1 VNPLFDFI
9 TQMTGGDGS
18 TTMVSVFVFL
28 SAGALAFGVMA
39 VIQVRVAV
47 KRRTAGIG
55 TVTTTDDVTDDP
67 RSLRYASKVAAQ
79 RLIDYTTKN
88 YSTENTGETKELR
101 RRLIQA
107 GFLDPRAAGLFFL
120 ARGGAA
126 IVLGVAAFFL
136 APFALRDDSNLF
148 WPMVMTGAILG
159 YFLPSV
165 YLSRRIAGRQVEHRS
180 GFPDFMDLLVVCAD
194 AGLSMEAALDRVG
207 RELSDSYRSLSANIH
222 MATLEMRAGRTL
234 SETLDHLADRLGLE
248 EARSFA
254 TLLQQSEK
262 LGSSLTEALR
272 VYSDDMRHQRLSRAE
287 EKAYSLPAKLS
298 VPLTLCVFPVV
309 IIVIMLPVYV
319 RFKVGAY

>member
-1 VNPLFDFI
+1 MDAVFEFLNEI
-9 TQMTGGDGS
+9 SGGDS
-18 TTMVSVFVFL
+18 TLVVSAFVFL
-28 SAGALAFGVMA
+28 SAAALAFGVMA
-39 VIQVRVAV
+39 VVQVRVAV
-47 KRRTAGIG
+47 KRRAAGIG
-55 TVTTTDDVTDDP
+55 TNNKPGDDDP
-67 RSLRYASKVAAQ
+67 RSLRYASKIATQ
-79 RLIDYTTKN
+79 RLLDYTSKH
-88 YSTENTGETKELR
+88 YSGENAGDVKALR

-107 GFLDPRAAGLFFL
+107 GYLDSRAPALFFL
-120 ARGGAA
+120 ARAVVAVVMAA
-126 IVLGVAAFFL
+126 LAFL
-136 APFALRDDSNLF
+136 AAPYVLRDDSGMF
-148 WPMVMTGAILG
+148 WPMVLAGGIFG
-159 YFLPSV
+159 YFAPSF
-165 YLSRRIAGRQVEHRS
+165 YLSRTIAVRTAEHRT

-207 RELSDSYRSLSANIH
+207 RELADSYRSLSANIH

-272 VYSDDMRHQRLSRAE
+272 VYSDDMRHKRMSRAE

-309 IIVIMLPVYV
+309 IIVILLPVFV
-319 RFKVGAY
+319 RLKVGNY

>member
-1 VNPLFDFI
+1 VNPLFDLI
-9 TQMTGGDGS
+9 TQMSGGDNS
-18 TTMVSVFVFL
+18 ATMVSVFVFL
-28 SAGALAFGVMA
+28 SAGALAFGIMA

-55 TVTTTDDVTDDP
+55 TVSTDDVTDDP
-67 RSLRYASKVAAQ
+67 RSLRYTSKIAAQ
-79 RLIDYTTKN
+79 RLIDYTAKN

-107 GFLDPRAAGLFFL
+107 GFLDARAAGLFFL
-120 ARGGAA
+120 ARGIAA
-126 IVLGVAAFFL
+126 IVFGVAAFFL
-136 APFALRDDSNLF
+136 APLALHDGGNLF
-148 WPMVMTGAILG
+148 WPMVMVGCILG
-159 YFLPSV
+159 YFMPSV

-207 RELSDSYRSLSANIH
+207 RELADSYRSLSANIH